1 MALVVVVLLVSC
13 NNKEIM
19 RQTEPIYTP
28 RYAEGFSIERDKASG
43 EVLLSVKN
51 PWQGAENI
59 IYHYPIDTL
68 NPVKRIVTMSSSYA
82 AMLDAVGCS
91 DRIVGLSGCRFVYS
105 SDLCKKIAGGKI
117 SEVGYDSN
125 LDFETIRSL
134 RADIVLLYGVAS
146 EAKQITNKL
155 DELRIP
161 YMYIGE
167 YLENNPL
174 GKAEWVVALAYLCGV
189 GEQGKAF
196 FKGVEER
203 YNALRNQKHCS
214 AYRPRV
220 MLNLP
225 YRDTWFMP
233 PKGSYMVQL
242 IEDAGGEYI
251 LKTRDERRE
260 TREGEQQTRDE
271 RRETREGEQ
280 QTRDERRETRENN
293 QQTRDER
300 RETREGE
307 QQTRDERRETR
318 EGEQQTRDERRE
330 TREGEQQTRV
340 NTDCKQN
347 NTTNCQLSIVNC
359 QLKNADMNNN
369 TSTPISLEEA
379 LVLALQAD
387 FWINLG
393 QIASKEELQRAV
405 PRFAKVDAVR
415 FGRIYNNTK
424 RTNESRGSD
433 FWESGCIRPDLIL
446 ADLVKILHY
455 EAPTDSLHYYKKM
468 E

>member
-13 NNKEIM
+13 NNKEIL
-19 RQTEPIYTP
+19 RQTEPIYNP

-43 EVLLSVKN
+43 EVLLCVKN

-59 IYHYPIDTL
+59 CYYYPIDTL
-68 NPVKRIVTMSSSYA
+68 SPAQRIITMSSSHA

-91 DRIVGLSGCRFVYS
+91 DRIVGLSGCRFVYNS
-105 SDLCKKIAGGKI
+105 NLCKKIAEGKI
-117 SEVGYDSN
+117 GEVGYDSN
-125 LDFETIRSL
+125 FDFEKIYSL
-134 RADIVLLYGVAS
+134 RADAVLLYGVS
-146 EAKQITNKL
+146 GEAKMITNKL
-155 DELRIP
+155 DELRTP
-161 YMYIGE
+161 YIYIGE

-174 GKAEWVVALAYLCGV
+174 GKAEWVVALAYICGV
-189 GEQGKAF
+189 GEQGKEF

-203 YNALRNQKHCS
+203 YNSLRNQKHCS

-225 YRDTWFMP
+225 YRDSWFMP
-233 PKGSYMVQL
+233 PHNSYMVQL

-260 TREGEQQTRDE
+260 TRDERRETRDE
-271 RRETREGEQ
+271 RREKANNRRETREGEQ
-280 QTRDERRETRENN
+280 QTRDERRETK
-293 QQTRDER
+293 
-300 RETREGE
+300 
-307 QQTRDERRETR
+307 
-318 EGEQQTRDERRE
+318 
-330 TREGEQQTRV
+330 EGEQQTRV

-347 NTTNCQLSIVNC
+347 NTTNCQSSIVNC
-359 QLKNADMNNN
+359 QLKNADRNNN
-369 TSTPISLEEA
+369 TSKPISLEEA
-379 LVLALQAD
+379 LVLAMKAD

-393 QIASKEELQRAV
+393 QISSEEELCAV
-405 PRFAKVDAVR
+405 APRFAEVDAVK

-433 FWESGCIRPDLIL
+433 FWESGCVRPDLIL
-446 ADLVKILHY
+446 ADLIKILHY
-455 EAPTDSLHYYKKM
+455 EAPTDSLYYYKKM